1 MIKTDRFAA
10 AVALT
15 VLLSGCVTA
24 RMPSHDH
31 ARAALGYQVVTSL
44 TTDVGARLA
53 GTEKEAEAR
62 RWAVARLKSL
72 GFSNVREETF
82 TFAGW
87 RRNAEHV
94 HLVSPTHMML
104 VASALGG
111 SVSTPRGGL
120 QAPVVLVDSLEA
132 LMKLPPDSFAGKIV
146 YINDR
151 MKRARDGSGYGPAVR
166 KRSRGAVEAAKRG
179 AVGLLIRSAGTDS
192 HRFAHTGN
200 MRYEDGTRRIPAA
213 SLSGPD
219 ADQLER
225 LLLSGKTP
233 VVKME
238 ISTRSQPRALS
249 GNVIGEIVGTE
260 KPEEIVL
267 MSAHLDSWDQG
278 TGAVDDGAGVAM
290 AIASVLRAAGED
302 RKPKRTL
309 RVVLFGAEEFGGHGG
324 EDYAKRRPE
333 EVKRHVLAAEADFGA
348 GAPWRFNT
356 NVPAPDLPFF
366 EEIFQS
372 LRELGIERARLETSG
387 GTDIQPLHKAGVPIV
402 DVDQDGT
409 HYFDLHHT
417 HNDTL
422 DKIDPVALE
431 LNVEAYARILSR
443 VANR

>member
-1 MIKTDRFAA
+1 
-10 AVALT
+10 
-15 VLLSGCVTA
+15 
-24 RMPSHDH
+24 
-31 ARAALGYQVVTSL
+31 
-44 TTDVGARLA
+44 
-53 GTEKEAEAR
+53 
-62 RWAVARLKSL
+62 
-72 GFSNVREETF
+72 
-82 TFAGW
+82 
-87 RRNAEHV
+87 
-94 HLVSPTHMML
+94 
-104 VASALGG
+104 
-111 SVSTPRGGL
+111 
-120 QAPVVLVDSLEA
+120 
-132 LMKLPPDSFAGKIV
+132 
-146 YINDR
+146 
-151 MKRARDGSGYGPAVR
+151 
-166 KRSRGAVEAAKRG
+166 
-179 AVGLLIRSAGTDS
+179 
-192 HRFAHTGN
+192 
-200 MRYEDGTRRIPAA
+200 
-213 SLSGPD
+213 
-219 ADQLER
+219 
-225 LLLSGKTP
+225 
-233 VVKME
+233 
-238 ISTRSQPRALS
+238 
-249 GNVIGEIVGTE
+249 
-260 KPEEIVL
+260 

>member
-1 MIKTDRFAA
+1 MIRNFVSAS
-10 AVALT
+10 AVVF
-15 VLLSGCVTA
+15 VLVLGGCATTHK
-24 RMPSHDH
+24 PSDEVS
-31 ARAALGYQVVTSL
+31 RQALGYQVVTSL
-44 TTDVGARLA
+44 TTEVGARLA

-62 RWAVARLKSL
+62 RWAMSKLTSL

-87 RRNAEHV
+87 RRGAEHV
-94 HLVSPTHMML
+94 HVVSPSHMML

-111 SVSTPRGGL
+111 SVATPRGGL
-120 QAPVVLVDSLEA
+120 QAPVVLVDSLDA
-132 LMKLPPDSFAGKIV
+132 LMKKPMDSFAGKIV

-151 MKRARDGSGYGPAVR
+151 MKRARDGSGYGPAVG
-166 KRSRGAVEAAKRG
+166 KRVRGAIEAAKRG
-179 AVGLLIRSAGTDS
+179 AVGVLIRSAGTDS
-192 HRFAHTGN
+192 DRFAHTGN
-200 MRYEDGTRRIPAA
+200 MRYEAGTRKIPAA
-213 SLSGPD
+213 ALSGPD

-225 LLLSGKTP
+225 LLLSGAAP

-238 ISTRSQPRALS
+238 ISARSQARAPS

-260 KPEEIVL
+260 RPEEIVL

-290 AIASVLRAAGED
+290 AIASVLRAAGEE

-309 RVVLFGAEEFGGHGG
+309 RVVLYGAEEFGGHGG
-324 EDYAKRRPE
+324 DDYAKRRPD
-333 EVKRHVLAAEADFGA
+333 EVKRHVVAAEADFGA

-356 NVPAPDLPFF
+356 NVPAADLPFY
-366 EEIFQS
+366 EEVFQS
-372 LRELGIERARLETSG
+372 LRELGLERGRLDASG
-387 GTDIQPLHKAGVPIV
+387 GTDIAPLRKAGVPVV
-402 DVDQDGT
+402 DIDQDGT
-409 HYFDLHHT
+409 RYFDLHHT

-431 LNVEAYARILSR
+431 LNVEAYARVLAR